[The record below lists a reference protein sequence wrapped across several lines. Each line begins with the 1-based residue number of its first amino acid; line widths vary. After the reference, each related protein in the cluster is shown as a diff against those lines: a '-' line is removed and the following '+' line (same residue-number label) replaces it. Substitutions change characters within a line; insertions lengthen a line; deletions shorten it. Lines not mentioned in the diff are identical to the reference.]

1 MHVVIVKSL
10 GFVIDINT
18 YNSQEIGLSKALV
31 KRGFTVSLILPGKEL
46 SKHIVD
52 CDLENK
58 ASKFTIYYV
67 PFVGVKPLVSKFIGL
82 EKLLEEIKP
91 DVLQFSEFNSVM
103 SLFILYWGR
112 KNKVKN
118 ILIQG
123 PYDFKHKPVLSRI
136 IEKFLNHT
144 VGKYILSNSDILGHK
159 SNMAKKYLLKFTDDE
174 SKMSPSRIGLD
185 YEKFENYV
193 DIDWRDR
200 LKINTSDKVLLYIGI
215 LEQRRNVDFLIRL
228 LEKLNSNQDN
238 YHLVIVGSGIEE
250 SNLKKLCSSLNVQN
264 NCHFVGKLNQTEL
277 PSLYKTADLFL
288 LPTSYEIY
296 GMVILESMYFNTPVI
311 STLNGGSDIIIKD
324 NINGFII
331 EQLDTVRWSEKI
343 ISFFTNKKLS
353 KEVRDN
359 LEGYVINN
367 FSWESIS
374 QDYVTIYNKVGF

>member
-367 FSWESIS
+367 FLWESIS